1 MTRTVLTKASL
12 VAEYVKKRPG
22 SKKWHDRAVP
32 LFSANGATHSAR
44 ILDPFRPYI
53 THAQGVKK
61 WDVDGNEYIDYC
73 MGHGALILGHSHPKW
88 VKAVQE
94 QLAKGVHFGENHQL
108 EVEWAELIKSM
119 MPVAERVEFC
129 ACGQEANL
137 MAIRLARIFT
147 GRKKILRFVENFHGW
162 ADEVAPEG
170 SAGVSTPDVKI
181 IPMNNLNLLEAEL
194 ATREYA
200 LVMTE
205 GGGAHM
211 AGQIPWDT
219 EFIQALAG
227 ITRKYGTLWLIDE
240 VVTGF
245 REDRGGWQAIAGVRP
260 DLTSLGKCTSGGMA
274 VGVIVGRAD
283 VFEAFNPKTPVERRI
298 RHTGTWNSN
307 PLLSSAG
314 VAACQLY
321 RDGEPQKKAAE
332 MAAYLRE
339 EGNKILRQRKISGRL
354 YGRTIVHLYLGP
366 TDFEPR
372 DEFSPPTRDVAKIMN
387 PEMAAVKTMLCLH
400 LLHRGIATMGG
411 RFFVLS
417 AVHTRQDIDQAMAAF
432 ASSLDDLVAEGW
444 LETTKN

>member
-1 MTRTVLTKASL
+1 MTRTVLTRASL

-32 LFSANGATHSAR
+32 LFPANGATHSAR
-44 ILDPFRPYI
+44 LLDPFRPYI

-73 MGHGALILGHSHPKW
+73 MGHGALILGHSHPAW

-108 EVEWAELIKSM
+108 EVAWAELIKSM

-137 MAIRLARIFT
+137 IAIRLARIFT

-181 IPMNNLNLLEAEL
+181 IPMNSLNLLEAEL

-219 EFIQALAG
+219 EFIQAISG
-227 ITRKYGTLWLIDE
+227 ITRQYGTLWLIDE

-245 REDRGGWQAIAGVRP
+245 RDDRGGWQAIAGVRP

-274 VGVIVGRAD
+274 VGAIVGQAD
-283 VFEAFNPKTPVERRI
+283 VFEAFNPRTPIEQRI

-321 RDGEPQKKAAE
+321 QDGAPQKKAAE
-332 MAAYLRE
+332 MAAYLRQ
-339 EGNKILRQRKISGRL
+339 EGNKILRQRQISGRL

-366 TDFEPR
+366 VDFEPR
-372 DEFSPPTRDVAKIMN
+372 DEFSPPTRDVAKIMS
-387 PEMAAVKTMLCLH
+387 PEMAAVKNTLCLH
-400 LLHRGIATMGG
+400 LLHHGIATMGG

-417 AVHTRQDIDQAMAAF
+417 AAHTRQDIDKTMGAF
-432 ASSLDDLVAEGW
+432 ASSLDDLVAEG
-444 LETTKN
+444 LLATTKV

>member
-1 MTRTVLTKASL
+1 MNRIVMNKAKL
-12 VAEYVKKRPG
+12 FAEYVKKRPG
-22 SKKWHDRAVP
+22 SEKLHEEAAK
-32 LFSANGATHSAR
+32 LFSASGATHSAR

-73 MGHGALILGHSHPKW
+73 MGHGALILGHSHPAW

-94 QLAKGVHFGENHQL
+94 QVAKGVHFSENHKL

-119 MPVAERVEFC
+119 MPVAESVEFC
-129 ACGQEANL
+129 ACGNEANML
-137 MAIRLARIFT
+137 GIRLARLFT
-147 GRKKILRFVENFHGW
+147 GRRKVLRFVENFHGW
-162 ADEVAPEG
+162 ADEVVMAG
-170 SAGVSTPDVKI
+170 TAGVVTPEVKV
-181 IPMNNLNLLEAEL
+181 IPMNDLNLVEEEL
-194 ATREYA
+194 ATKEYA

-219 EFIQALAG
+219 EFIQALSG
-227 ITRKYGTLWLIDE
+227 ITGKYGTLWLIDE

-245 REDRGGWQAIAGVRP
+245 REDRGGWQAVAGVKP

-274 VGVIVGRAD
+274 VGIIVGRAD
-283 VFEAFNPKTPVERRI
+283 IFEALYPKTPAERCM
-298 RHTGTWNSN
+298 RHTGTWNGN

-314 VAACQLY
+314 VAACTMY
-321 RDGEPQKKAAE
+321 KDGEPQKKTAE

-339 EGNKILRQRKISGRL
+339 EGNKILMQRKISGRL

-366 TDFEPR
+366 IDFEPR
-372 DEFSPPTRDVAKIMN
+372 DEFSPPTRDVAKIMS
-387 PEMAAVKTMLCLH
+387 PEMAAVKTILCLH

-417 AVHTRQDIDQAMAAF
+417 AVHTKRDIDQAMEAF
-432 ASSLDDLVAEGW
+432 ASSLDDLVAEGL
-444 LETTKN
+444 LETTKK